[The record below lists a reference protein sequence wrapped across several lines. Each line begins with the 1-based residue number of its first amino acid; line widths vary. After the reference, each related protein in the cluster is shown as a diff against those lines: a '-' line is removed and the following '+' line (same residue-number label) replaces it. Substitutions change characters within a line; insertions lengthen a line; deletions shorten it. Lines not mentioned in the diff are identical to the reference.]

1 MSNNKKL
8 LIQKVDDLS
17 QLLQD
22 VDEESIKLNIQNFRE
37 EIEKD
42 LTYNVTTLGEFSSGK
57 SSMINKVFIGEDI
70 LPTKSTPTT
79 AILTTIRYGKKK
91 LLKINYK
98 DGSIKE
104 FTDNLAEVL
113 EKSVSTNSNGDDPKG
128 IKEAELFLPSDVF
141 KEGVV
146 IIDTPGLNDPNKVRE
161 EITLNYLDKSDSVI
175 YLANSTAPW
184 SRSVKEFVEENIF
197 TKERAEKLF
206 ILLNYWDMIKEDERE
221 EVYDYVRYQLEKSID
236 EVSRKEEIEKIDA
249 PSLIPISAKTK
260 EGIDKF
266 KKVLFD
272 FLLDIKG
279 NKILEQK
286 YAKFNIL
293 KSNISKIFEE
303 KLSIQSNET
312 EIINVEIE
320 ELQKEVDNFK
330 KDVEIYKES
339 IKPTIEIFINE
350 WEEDIKEYYDD
361 IKATIINKISLKM
374 YTQKNETDVKNLIR
388 TSVARA
394 FSVNE
399 DKLNNIAKSLNNK
412 VNKFANEQKVRL
424 KLNYHFIKQNN
435 EKIKQKALENF
446 KATNPNFKAHNQ
458 KSFLVVGGSIVASGL
473 LATIATPLAIVGF
486 AGFVYGEIMLKPE
499 LFKRDMEELMEDIDD
514 QVTDI
519 TNRHKESIKNVIQ
532 NSVSIILNS
541 ISNDITEAYA
551 DKEKLYHNALDNREK
566 NIENKVS
573 QLLNNKLEEINKI

>member
-1 MSNNKKL
+1 MSNIKEQ
-8 LIQKVDDLS
+8 LIQRVDNLS

-22 VDEESIKLNIQNFRE
+22 VDEKSIKLNIQNFRE

-79 AILTTIRYGKKK
+79 AILTTIRYGEKK

-128 IKEAELFLPSDVF
+128 IKEAELFLPSNVF
-141 KEGVV
+141 KEGVIV
-146 IIDTPGLNDPNKVRE
+146 TDTPGLNDPNKARE

-206 ILLNYWDMIKEDERE
+206 ILLNYWDMIKENESE
-221 EVYDYVRYQLEKSID
+221 EVYDYVRDQLEKSID
-236 EVSRKEEIEKIDA
+236 EVSRKEEIEKIDT
-249 PSLIPISAKTK
+249 PSLMPISAKTGD
-260 EGIDKF
+260 GIDEF
-266 KKVLFD
+266 RKVLFD

-286 YAKFNIL
+286 HAKFKIL

-303 KLSIQSNET
+303 KLSIQSKET

-320 ELQKEVDNFK
+320 ELQKEVDSFK
-330 KDVEIYKES
+330 KDVEVYKES

-388 TSVARA
+388 TSVTRA

-399 DKLNNIAKSLNNK
+399 DKLNSITKSLNNK
-412 VNKFANEQKVRL
+412 VNKFANEQKAKL
-424 KLNYHFIKQNN
+424 KLNHHFIKQND
-435 EKIKQKALENF
+435 EKIKQEALENF
-446 KATNPNFKAHNQ
+446 KATNPNFKEHNQ
-458 KSFLVVGGSIVASGL
+458 KSFLVVGGSVVAAGL
-473 LATIATPLAIVGF
+473 LAMIATPLAIVGF
-486 AGFVYGEIMLKPE
+486 AGIAYGEIMLKPE
-499 LFKRDMEELMEDIDD
+499 LFKRDIEELMEDIDD

-519 TNRHKESIKNVIQ
+519 TNRHKESIKNITQ